1 MKGIIKWGKYRGK
14 QVYKCKECKKVF
26 VLEKKWYEEAYEE
39 YCFKRQSYKALSE
52 QYGKHPITVQRNF
65 DKMKINWSY
74 ERSKEKEINLILDGV
89 YFGWGLCYVVLRANG
104 RNIYFKQCNETIN
117 NVLECL
123 REAEGLGYKYKSFTV
138 DGRRGI
144 IEMIEREY
152 PGVPIQHCQFH
163 QKKTIRKYLTKEP
176 KTECGQELLAF
187 LRPITRYS
195 KEEFE
200 KGINS
205 IEEKYKEFL
214 IERNEQGR
222 YKHRKIRSALRSLRR
237 NLAYLFTYREER
249 YKHLNIPNTT
259 NACEGYFKHLR
270 SRVGAHPGL
279 VQNRKR
285 NLIERILYGE
295 QK

>member
-1 MKGIIKWGKYRGK
+1 MGKQRYKCNYCGAVFTLSIKWCDK
-14 QVYKCKECKKVF
+14 
-26 VLEKKWYEEAYEE
+26 AYEE
-39 YCFKRQSYKALSE
+39 YCYKGHSYEEISIK
-52 QYGKHPITVQRNF
+52 YNKHPITVQRGF
-65 DKMKINWSY
+65 DKIKVGQSCRIY
-74 ERSKEKEINLILDGV
+74 EEKEVNVTLDGV
-89 YFGWGLCYVVLRANG
+89 YFGWGLCYIVLRANG

-123 REAEGLGYKYKSFTV
+123 KEAEGLGYKYKSFTV

-205 IEEKYKEFL
+205 IEERYKEFL

-222 YKHRKIRSALRSLRR
+222 YKHRKIRSALRSLKR
-237 NLAYLFTYREER
+237 NLPYLFTYREER

-259 NACEGYFKHLR
+259 NACEGYFSQLKR
-270 SRVGAHPGL
+270 KVRMHPGL
-279 VQNRKR
+279 VQSRRIK
-285 NLIERILYGE
+285 LIKKLLY
-295 QK
+295 KP